1 MSCWIAGFGSES
13 DTVSFRTLSAW
24 ADGQTIGASLV
35 RSPAETAEDGP
46 RHPANSPAT
55 TQKPTT
61 TASSSRLAGNYVK
74 TSRQRYVVFWR
85 ICICCCSCWSLK
97 KNGMCCFCR
106 NRISRVSRPGRR
118 PTAKRR
124 EAGLYSRRSSGCF
137 CSCCGKVRR
146 PLPQLSMAGRCGGV
160 LAEGVTEEGGR
171 ALRRRSSGVRGRLHP
186 QI

>member
-1 MSCWIAGFGSES
+1 MG
-13 DTVSFRTLSAW
+13 RW
-24 ADGQTIGASLV
+24 ADNRGQPR

-55 TQKPTT
+55 TRKPTT

-97 KNGMCCFCR
+97 KKGMCCFCR

-124 EAGLYSRRSSGCF
+124 EAGLYSRRGSGCS

-146 PLPQLSMAGRCGGV
+146 PLPQLSMAGALRGCPRRGG
-160 LAEGVTEEGGR
+160 GGR
-171 ALRRRSSGVRGRLHP
+171 VARFFGRRTLQTGGRLP
-186 QI
+186 CDLKLF